1 MKHNKHVIYR
11 RKRHHSL
18 FLQVRALL
26 VCGLIVYVSAS
37 GQNAPVP
44 GEPSTLTVHT
54 GRPLAE
60 MLNRVQ
66 ALFLTPVNYEE
77 VPHESISYL
86 KSTTI
91 TKRSGAQVLLAPA
104 VAGFSVTLGK
114 ADSSAY
120 LAAQSV
126 LNAHKSAGLPGD
138 YEVVQRARS
147 VDIVPVHVLA
157 ASGTMQAVAPVMSWP
172 VTIPFAT
179 RRIFDVLQLLVE
191 NISKESG
198 SKVILLNVPFAYSD
212 TIDFGAAGEP
222 ARDVIDNLGAKV
234 NRPISFQ
241 CLYDAT
247 EKAYYLNLT
256 VVAPAPVPGTPA
268 SEQKTHAKP
277 DGPRVGPPDSPFFIK
292 TK

>member
-1 MKHNKHVIYR
+1 MKHNKHGIYR
-11 RKRHHSL
+11 HKGRHSL
-18 FLQVRALL
+18 FLQGCALL
-26 VCGLIVYVSAS
+26 VCGLIVLVSANA
-37 GQNAPVP
+37 QNAPFT
-44 GEPSTLTVHT
+44 GEPTTLTVHT

-60 MLNRVQ
+60 MLNRVR

-77 VPHESISYL
+77 VPHESSACL

-126 LNAHKSAGLPGD
+126 LNAYKSAGLPGD
-138 YEVVQRARS
+138 YEVVQRAKS
-147 VDIVPVHVLA
+147 VDVVPVHVLA
-157 ASGTMQAVAPVMSWP
+157 ASGTMRAVAPVMSRP

-179 RRIFDVLQLLVE
+179 RRVFDVLQLLVD

-198 SKVILLNVPFAYSD
+198 AKVLWLNFPFAYSD
-212 TIDFGAAGEP
+212 TIDFGAAGES
-222 ARDVIDNLGAKV
+222 AWDVIANLGAKV

-241 CLYDAT
+241 CLYDAQNF
-247 EKAYYLNLT
+247 KSIPVYRLNTARMIGL
-256 VVAPAPVPGTPA
+256 AAL
-268 SEQKTHAKP
+268 
-277 DGPRVGPPDSPFFIK
+277 
-292 TK
+292 